1 MRQAPA
7 VTVLPPPDGREER
20 GSERDCQK
28 LRAPRRRHTHT
39 TVTTNMGKI
48 APERRGGGAGLAGER
63 YRWPG
68 EYPGRLH
75 CRSNCPMHGRDGV
88 MGLVTIRPVT
98 VISSFPLSR
107 SVSRSLSSSLS
118 RLSLFLLPSVAL
130 NSTKYPNVPSG
141 ASAPYSSRLLLHI
154 VGKLGT
160 GAQYEATRTRPPE
173 PDPRTEPRTEP
184 RNRNPEPRTLP
195 RGFLVS
201 SFCAGGAAGGF
212 ERGCRN
218 LSSLSLLV
226 HSLLS
231 FSSPFPP
238 SLIRPFA
245 RSNPRSH
252 LLSLPSLSPTE
263 RRKKG
268 KKRKRILVRFSLPQ
282 QPGKLTCV
290 AKKPSSPRAW
300 IRVSFFFFL
309 FERSNSILAL

>member
-1 MRQAPA
+1 MEEKSEGASETAKNCER
-7 VTVLPPPDGREER
+7 RE
-20 GSERDCQK
+20 GD
-28 LRAPRRRHTHT
+28 THT

-75 CRSNCPMHGRDGV
+75 CRSNCPMHGCDGV

-107 SVSRSLSSSLS
+107 SVSRSPSSSLS

-130 NSTKYPNVPSG
+130 NSTKYPNVLSG

-201 SFCAGGAAGGF
+201 SFCAGGAARGF

-231 FSSPFPP
+231 FPTFSHPPFREKQPPLPTSPSP
-238 SLIRPFA
+238 
-245 RSNPRSH
+245 
-252 LLSLPSLSPTE
+252 LSLAYRTE
-263 RRKKG
+263 KEG
-268 KKRKRILVRFSLPQ
+268 KKRKKRNSCSLRH
-282 QPGKLTCV
+282 TDF
-290 AKKPSSPRAW
+290 ASAFPSLNNQES
-300 IRVSFFFFL
+300 
-309 FERSNSILAL
+309 